1 MFLYNNYKGL
11 FLIFILF
18 IFGLYLL
25 GISCPCDDKIRK
37 HCRRLEIY
45 GALYSHIVFFIVLG
59 FLFPDYFIFLM
70 ISGVIFEI
78 FEYLVDIKLSDYV
91 TKNNFGCLSLSP
103 GKIIQKPYYNEIYRK
118 ENIQNNSDLHMWKGN
133 LPDAIANVIGF
144 GIGYYLNKMI
154 L

>member
-25 GISCPCDDKIRK
+25 GISCPCDDKVRRY
-37 HCRRLEIY
+37 CRRLEIY
-45 GALYSHIVFFIVLG
+45 GGLYSHIVFFMILG
-59 FLFPDYFIFLM
+59 FLFPDNFIFLM
-70 ISGVIFEI
+70 VSGVIYEI
-78 FEYLVDIKLSDYV
+78 FQYLVDIKLSDYII
-91 TKNNFGCLSLSP
+91 KNNFGCLSLP
-103 GKIIQKPYYNEIYRK
+103 PEKVIQKPYYNEKYRK
-118 ENIQNNSDLHMWKGN
+118 DNIQNNSDLHIWKGN
-133 LPDAIANVIGF
+133 LPDAITNVIGF